1 MVLLPIHV
9 TGNLLSTYYVQSPI
23 VADGDPV
30 VNREEKVPSLMER
43 RFLREIDMKLC
54 VTYFKQRSQIIIIH
68 EYKLS
73 DSWRTA
79 EHCLL

>member
-9 TGNLLSTYYVQSPI
+9 TDNLLSTYFVQSPI
-23 VADGDPV
+23 VADGDPA

-43 RFLREIDMKLC
+43 RFLDMKLC
-54 VTYFKQRSQIIIIH
+54 VTYFKQRSRIIIIH

-73 DSWRTA
+73 DAWRTA

>member
-1 MVLLPIHV
+1 M
-9 TGNLLSTYYVQSPI
+9 QSPI

-30 VNREEKVPSLMER
+30 VNKEEKVPSLMER
-43 RFLREIDMKLC
+43 RPLREIDMKLC
-54 VTYFKQRSQIIIIH
+54 VTYFKQRSLITIMH